1 VSLSAACSSS
11 NGSGSSE
18 TPADFCSQLQGY
30 VTKCNV
36 TDPCTVQTS
45 SNCTQ
50 LASAL
55 SSQTLA
61 AYAQCY
67 TDSSCG
73 DAGAALAA
81 SCFATAT
88 KNLTPSAA
96 QEKLATD
103 YCAVCTVAPETAA
116 ECAAGFYSTGGD
128 GGTPGVGSSIL
139 DLSDSLATQLDTQC
153 VAKIAAGSSA
163 LVCLSSL
170 GICAEPIIAAA
181 VTLPAACTTA
191 VVVDGG

>member
-1 VSLSAACSSS
+1 
-11 NGSGSSE
+11 
-18 TPADFCSQLQGY
+18 
-30 VTKCNV
+30 
-36 TDPCTVQTS
+36 
-45 SNCTQ
+45 
-50 LASAL
+50 
-55 SSQTLA
+55 
-61 AYAQCY
+61 
-67 TDSSCG
+67 
-73 DAGAALAA
+73 
-81 SCFATAT
+81 
-88 KNLTPSAA
+88 
-96 QEKLATD
+96 
-103 YCAVCTVAPETAA
+103 VCTVAPETAA